1 MLSVDNE
8 ASAQL
13 VCACSTQVDCIAAC
27 SDERRA
33 SRPPKHGSAV
43 ATTCRLLLPST
54 QLLLLLPLHFLQ
66 PPPAL
71 KPSSVQD
78 WNNEATMHRECA
90 GCPFVLQLLAA
101 KRCRSGNL
109 LLLLEYAAMGS
120 LTDIL
125 AARRQQQ
132 QQQLQVSQSPQQQQ
146 QQQQQALEGVSSPA
160 AAAAVAAAVAGAGH
174 SSSTMV
180 DTLMPL
186 AMSAVEL
193 LQRHAKE
200 DDARRA
206 ARSASVVDLTQYD
219 EQQQQ
224 QHECGS
230 AGSVTDEE
238 DSEESPVFVT
248 LMPELIAEAQQAAE
262 QQWQQQQQQQQQA
275 HPTDTAQPVP
285 ASIDDLQDAAAQLC
299 ADGPPAEPCRVPHA
313 GLPEDAARFFAGCV
327 LMALQWMHSRRIL
340 HR

>member
-1 MLSVDNE
+1 M
-8 ASAQL
+8 
-13 VCACSTQVDCIAAC
+13 
-27 SDERRA
+27 
-33 SRPPKHGSAV
+33 
-43 ATTCRLLLPST
+43 
-54 QLLLLLPLHFLQ
+54 LPLLQ

-109 LLLLEYAAMGS
+109 LLLLEYAALGS

-132 QQQLQVSQSPQQQQ
+132 QQLQLSQSQQQQ
-146 QQQQQALEGVSSPA
+146 STSTEGASNGA
-160 AAAAVAAAVAGAGH
+160 AAAAVAAAAAGAGD
-174 SSSTMV
+174 SSSIMV

-193 LQRHAKE
+193 LERHARE
-200 DDARRA
+200 DDAKRA
-206 ARSASVVDLTQYD
+206 ARSASVVDLTQYH

-224 QHECGS
+224 QQENECGS
-230 AGSVTDEE
+230 ADSNADD

-262 QQWQQQQQQQQQA
+262 QQWQQQQQQQHHSPDA
-275 HPTDTAQPVP
+275 AQPVP
-285 ASIDDLQDAAAQLC
+285 ASMDDLQDAAAQLC
-299 ADGPPAEPCRVPHA
+299 ADGPLAEPSRVPHT
-313 GLPEDAARFFAGCV
+313 GLPEEAARFFAGCV